1 MNIGA
6 INTQIQL
13 KNYIG
18 LAKTASFKSLN
29 SVDTFE
35 KTTVPKSL
43 NEAINWL
50 EQTDFINTRLSE
62 TLNNDDNISG
72 EGFSHIVYAI
82 PGNEEYILRMKK
94 SNVLKGQ
101 IKSSEIKDV
110 EDKNLKVNIGQPVA
124 EIVYETEDSPGQGRI
139 EVLKKQT
146 GEPVGVKPPS
156 AIYIEDTDKLREN
169 ELPYEDISRK
179 EAYARTIHKVAEL
192 PVEAYEKFLEDIT
205 SASKSG
211 YKFDYYNSNNIL
223 VDDKGQALNLIDMDK
238 CSMDADYGSI
248 LYALTNIE
256 SQLDGISQEM
266 QGELTQSKKSELQQR
281 LSNLETQY
289 LQSELD
295 YLEGVKE
302 AGESF
307 DFMEGEY
314 DISDA
319 ETFIPAYAEQTGKLA
334 QGDMDAWETDG
345 QEGISLE
352 EYKAAQLNDPN
363 LKEAGE
369 EEYEAAAQYVNE
381 IFQGIDVDGDGVLE
395 KNELQGFY
403 AALDNIDGSVD
414 GKLSYQAI
422 GADYTSEKFQR
433 NIREFQDFL

>member
-35 KTTVPKSL
+35 KTTVPKSS

-124 EIVYETEDSPGQGRI
+124 EIVYETEDSPVQGRI

-256 SQLDGISQEM
+256 YFNTFTSRYEAPVMSDEQKMAAIDDTITIIDKYIQAMKNKGIKFDKDNSSMYFYKLLGSMPFQFFC
-266 QGELTQSKKSELQQR
+266 K
-281 LSNLETQY
+281 
-289 LQSELD
+289 
-295 YLEGVKE
+295 
-302 AGESF
+302 SF
-307 DFMEGEY
+307 D
-314 DISDA
+314 SN
-319 ETFIPAYAEQTGKLA
+319 EQ
-334 QGDMDAWETDG
+334 W
-345 QEGISLE
+345 
-352 EYKAAQLNDPN
+352 
-363 LKEAGE
+363 LKHE
-369 EEYEAAAQYVNE
+369 QM
-381 IFQGIDVDGDGVLE
+381 GV
-395 KNELQGFY
+395 
-403 AALDNIDGSVD
+403 A
-414 GKLSYQAI
+414 
-422 GADYTSEKFQR
+422 
-433 NIREFQDFL
+433 

>member
-1 MNIGA
+1 MSTNGIHSQMQ
-6 INTQIQL
+6 TW
-13 KNYIG
+13 
-18 LAKTASFKSLN
+18 LN
-29 SVDTFE
+29 SHGQNVT
-35 KTTVPKSL
+35 K
-43 NEAINWL
+43 
-50 EQTDFINTRLSE
+50 
-62 TLNNDDNISG
+62 
-72 EGFSHIVYAI
+72 FS
-82 PGNEEYILRMKK
+82 
-94 SNVLKGQ
+94 
-101 IKSSEIKDV
+101 D
-110 EDKNLKVNIGQPVA
+110 
-124 EIVYETEDSPGQGRI
+124 
-139 EVLKKQT
+139 
-146 GEPVGVKPPS
+146 
-156 AIYIEDTDKLREN
+156 
-169 ELPYEDISRK
+169 
-179 EAYARTIHKVAEL
+179 
-192 PVEAYEKFLEDIT
+192 
-205 SASKSG
+205 
-211 YKFDYYNSNNIL
+211 
-223 VDDKGQALNLIDMDK
+223 
-238 CSMDADYGSI
+238 
-248 LYALTNIE
+248 ALTNIE
-256 SQLDGISQEM
+256 SQLDEISQEM

-363 LKEAGE
+363 LKEASE

-381 IFQGIDVDGDGVLE
+381 IFQGIDVDGDGILE